1 MVVFG
6 HGLEEWFFERWE
18 DFKGWFTILARSL
31 SSWCRENPAILP
43 LLLIPFLLLYLAV
56 LYKIIQIAAF
66 MVTVGSLKE
75 ALRWSDLPFFRYEP
89 VPAALAIALGLF
101 HLLGS
106 VRAVRRLRLEGPR
119 PLLDE
124 IGAKRLGRAY
134 ELSGPA
140 GRRRQ
145 EFWLYANEWLAAAA
159 RIPPPD
165 LYIMPEERAINLM
178 AMGLAPDT
186 SVICA
191 TYASFAQL
199 TDPEAEAMLAYGVA
213 RIQNG
218 SAAFETRWS
227 GVLYGL
233 MSISLIGRRMAR
245 REEGW
250 LWVPWLFELAMR
262 GLGLIGSIAARWFQ
276 ALLCQGE
283 AGEGDAAAIELL
295 GDLAVMRFRAKSKSR
310 PESAIL
316 REERRKGMEAGEKAL
331 AQALKTVHGWYLS
344 GRIKTKMALSI
355 APLFFASPDLPA
367 FSLRH
372 PKLLGRIRDLDPDF
386 AGNPVKVFPVPDS
399 MMGGREM

>member
-6 HGLEEWFFERWE
+6 HGLEEQFYESWE
-18 DFKGWFTILARSL
+18 DVKIWLAGAARSL
-31 SSWCRENPAILP
+31 SSWCRDNPFVFPLIL
-43 LLLIPFLLLYLAV
+43 LPFLLLYLAV

-66 MVTVGSLKE
+66 MITVGSLKE
-75 ALRWSDLPFFRYEP
+75 AVRWSDLPFFRYEP
-89 VPAALAIALGLF
+89 IPLALAGALGLL

-134 ELSGPA
+134 ELTGAA

-145 EFWLYANEWLAAAA
+145 EFWLYTSEWLAAAA
-159 RIPPPD
+159 RIAPPD
-165 LYIMPEERAINLM
+165 LYIMPEEKAINLM
-178 AMGLAPDT
+178 AMGLTPET
-186 SVICA
+186 SVICV
-191 TYASFAQL
+191 TYASLAQL
-199 TDPEAEAMLAYGVA
+199 TDPEVEAVLAYAVA

-227 GVLYGL
+227 AVLYGL
-233 MSISLIGRRMAR
+233 MSLSLIGRRIAR

-276 ALLCQGE
+276 AFLCLGE
-283 AGEGDAAAIELL
+283 ASESDAAAIELM
-295 GDLAVMRFRAKSKSR
+295 GAMAAMRFRAKSKSR

-316 REERRKGMEAGEKAL
+316 REERRKGIEAGQKAL
-331 AQALKTVHGWYLS
+331 AQALKTILGWYLL
-344 GRIKTKMALSI
+344 GRIRTKMALAI
-355 APLFFASPDLPA
+355 APLFFVSPDLPA

-372 PKLLGRIRDLDPDF
+372 PKLLGRILDLDPDF
-386 AGNPVKVFPVPDS
+386 SGNPDKVFPVPDS